1 MKMKKTYLASL
12 VFLLTATTSIAS
24 SAAVCTGKGIELQVL
39 GSGGPELV
47 DARASSGYLLW
58 VDGKARIMVDAG
70 GGTALRFRQ
79 AGAKMADLDMILL
92 SHLHTDH
99 AADLPALIK
108 SGLFEERKRALPIYG
123 PPGNEVMPS
132 TVEFLQD
139 LFDKKRGAF
148 RYLAEMIS
156 LEDQRGT
163 YRLEPHDTVLGEH
176 EVKSVVESG
185 PFRVIGSPMIHHKIP
200 AVGWRIEIDG
210 KVIVFSGDTNGNNG
224 NLEVLAKDADIFVA
238 HNAVEEGT
246 HFGPRALH
254 MPPSVIGRIAV
265 DAKVKSLVLSHFL
278 LGYHTLD
285 KQGES
290 QKEIAKKYSGP
301 IAFAKD
307 LDCFAV
313 KQ

>member
-1 MKMKKTYLASL
+1 MKRTILASL
-12 VFLLTATTSIAS
+12 ILLMAAAPAVS

-47 DARASSGYLLW
+47 DARASSGYLVW
-58 VDGKARIMVDAG
+58 VDGKAKIMVDAG

-92 SHLHTDH
+92 THLHTDH

-108 SGLFEERKRALPIYG
+108 SGIFEERKRALPIYG

-132 TVEFLQD
+132 TVEFLED
-139 LFDKKRGAF
+139 LFDKKRGTY
-148 RYLAEMIS
+148 RYLKEMVS
-156 LEDQRGT
+156 LDDQRGA

-176 EVKSVVESG
+176 EIKTVLESG
-185 PFRVIGSPMIHHKIP
+185 PFRIIGSPMIHHKIP
-200 AVGWRIEIDG
+200 AVGWRIEVGG
-210 KVIVFSGDTNGNNG
+210 KTIVFSGDTNGDNG
-224 NLEVLAKDADIFVA
+224 NLEILAKDADIFIA

-246 HFGPRALH
+246 HFGPRSLH
-254 MPPSVIGRIAV
+254 MPPSVIGRIAA

-285 KQGES
+285 KQSES

-301 IAFAKD
+301 MAFAKD
-307 LDCFAV
+307 LDCFPV
-313 KQ
+313 KP

>member
-1 MKMKKTYLASL
+1 MKRTILASL
-12 VFLLTATTSIAS
+12 ILLMATAPAVS

-47 DARASSGYLLW
+47 DARASSGYLVW
-58 VDGKARIMVDAG
+58 VDGKAKIMVDAG

-92 SHLHTDH
+92 THLHTDH

-108 SGLFEERKRALPIYG
+108 SGIFEERKRALPIYG

-132 TVEFLQD
+132 TVEFLED
-139 LFDKKRGAF
+139 LFDKKRGTY
-148 RYLAEMIS
+148 RYLKEMVS
-156 LEDQRGT
+156 LDDQRGA

-176 EVKSVVESG
+176 EIKTVLESG
-185 PFRVIGSPMIHHKIP
+185 PFRIIGSPMIHHKIP
-200 AVGWRIEIDG
+200 AVGWRIEVGG
-210 KVIVFSGDTNGNNG
+210 KTIVFSGDTNGDNG
-224 NLEVLAKDADIFVA
+224 NLEILAKDADIFIA

-246 HFGPRALH
+246 HFGPRSLH
-254 MPPSVIGRIAV
+254 MPPSVIGRIAA

-285 KQGES
+285 KQSES

-301 IAFAKD
+301 MAFAKD
-307 LDCFAV
+307 LDCFPV
-313 KQ
+313 KP

>member
-1 MKMKKTYLASL
+1 
-12 VFLLTATTSIAS
+12 
-24 SAAVCTGKGIELQVL
+24 
-39 GSGGPELV
+39 
-47 DARASSGYLLW
+47 
-58 VDGKARIMVDAG
+58 
-70 GGTALRFRQ
+70 
-79 AGAKMADLDMILL
+79 MADLAMILL

-108 SGLFEERKRALPIYG
+108 SGLFEERKRTLPIYG

-148 RYLAEMIS
+148 RYLGEMIS

-185 PFRVIGSPMIHHKIP
+185 PFRIIGSPMIHHKIP
-200 AVGWRIEIDG
+200 AVGWRIEVG
-210 KVIVFSGDTNGNNG
+210 GRVIVFSGDTNGDNG
-224 NLEVLAKDADIFVA
+224 NLEVLAKDADVFVA

-246 HFGPRALH
+246 HFGPRSLH
-254 MPPSVIGRIAV
+254 MPPSVIGHIAGE
-265 DAKVKSLVLSHFL
+265 AKVKSLVLSHFL
-278 LGYHTLD
+278 LGHHTLD
-285 KQGES
+285 KQSES

-307 LDCFAV
+307 LDCFSV
-313 KQ
+313 KP

>member
-1 MKMKKTYLASL
+1 MKRTILASL
-12 VFLLTATTSIAS
+12 ILLMAAAPAVS

-47 DARASSGYLLW
+47 DARASSGYLVW
-58 VDGKARIMVDAG
+58 VDGKAKIMVDVG

-108 SGLFEERKRALPIYG
+108 SGIFEERKRALPIYG

-132 TVEFLQD
+132 TVEFLED

-148 RYLAEMIS
+148 RYLKEMVS
-156 LEDQRGT
+156 LEDQRGA

-176 EVKSVVESG
+176 EIKTVLESG
-185 PFRVIGSPMIHHKIP
+185 PFRIIGSPMIHHKIP
-200 AVGWRIEIDG
+200 AVGWRIEVGG
-210 KVIVFSGDTNGNNG
+210 KAIVFSGDTNGDNG
-224 NLEVLAKDADIFVA
+224 NLEILAKDADIFVA

-246 HFGPRALH
+246 HFGPRSLH
-254 MPPSVIGRIAV
+254 MPPSVIGRIAA

-285 KQGES
+285 KQSES

-301 IAFAKD
+301 MAFAKD
-307 LDCFAV
+307 LDCFSV